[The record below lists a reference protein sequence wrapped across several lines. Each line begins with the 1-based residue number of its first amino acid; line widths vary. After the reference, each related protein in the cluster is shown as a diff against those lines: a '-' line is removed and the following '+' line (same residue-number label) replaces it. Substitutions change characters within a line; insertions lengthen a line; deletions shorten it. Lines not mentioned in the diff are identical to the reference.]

1 MYAILDYDAQTNIK
15 FYEMEIKNM
24 REWTKKDL
32 FNAKNN
38 SIKAE
43 DLTGEIL
50 RLVSAGTYSD
60 VVKREDGEQMET
72 LYGVVAMRED
82 NSTVYTASPS
92 PTFVQAMSDMVD
104 YATDIA
110 PEDVF
115 FTIVKKKSNNGR
127 QFLSLEL
134 L

>member
-1 MYAILDYDAQTNIK
+1 
-15 FYEMEIKNM
+15 M

-50 RLVSAGTYSD
+50 KLVSAGTYSD
-60 VVKREDGEQMET
+60 IVKREDGEQMET

-82 NSTVYTASPS
+82 STTVYTASPS
-92 PTFVQAMSDMVD
+92 PTFVQAMSDMVE

-110 PEDVF
+110 PEEVF

>member
-1 MYAILDYDAQTNIK
+1 
-15 FYEMEIKNM
+15 M
-24 REWTKKDL
+24 RDWTKKDL

-43 DLTGEIL
+43 ELVGEVL
-50 RLVSAGTYSD
+50 KLETAGEYSD
-60 VVKREDGEQMET
+60 VVKREGGEQMET
-72 LYGVVAMRED
+72 LYGVTAIRED
-82 NSTVYTASPS
+82 NTTVYTASPS
-92 PTFVQAMSDMVD
+92 PTFVQAMSDMID
-104 YATDIA
+104 YAKDIA

-127 QFLSLEL
+127 QFLSIEL

>member
-1 MYAILDYDAQTNIK
+1 
-15 FYEMEIKNM
+15 M

-38 SIKAE
+38 SIKVE

-50 RLVSAGTYSD
+50 KLVSAGTYSD
-60 VVKREDGEQMET
+60 IIRREDSEQMET
-72 LYGVVAMRED
+72 LCGMVAMRED
-82 NSTVYTASPS
+82 GTTVYAASPS

-104 YATDIA
+104 YASDIA
-110 PEDVF
+110 PEEVF
-115 FTIVKKKSNNGR
+115 FSIVKKKSNNGR
-127 QFLSLEL
+127 QFLSIEL

>member
-1 MYAILDYDAQTNIK
+1 MKWRLKD
-15 FYEMEIKNM
+15 M

-50 RLVSAGTYSD
+50 KLVSAGTYSD
-60 VVKREDGEQMET
+60 IVKREDSEQMET

-82 NSTVYTASPS
+82 NTTVYIASPS

>member
-1 MYAILDYDAQTNIK
+1 
-15 FYEMEIKNM
+15 MEIKKDM

-32 FNAKNN
+32 FNAKYN

-43 DLTGEIL
+43 DLAGEIL
-50 RLVSAGTYSD
+50 KLVSAGTYSD
-60 VVKREDGEQMET
+60 MVKREDNEQMET
-72 LYGVVAMRED
+72 LYGVAAMSED
-82 NSTVYTASPS
+82 NTTVYTASPS

-110 PEDVF
+110 PEEVF

-127 QFLSLEL
+127 
-134 L
+134 

>member
-1 MYAILDYDAQTNIK
+1 
-15 FYEMEIKNM
+15 M

-50 RLVSAGTYSD
+50 KLVSAGTYSD
-60 VVKREDGEQMET
+60 IVKREDGEQMET
-72 LYGVVAMRED
+72 LYGAVAMRED
-82 NSTVYTASPS
+82 NTTVYTASPS

-104 YATDIA
+104 YAADIA
-110 PEDVF
+110 PEEVF

-127 QFLSLEL
+127 QFLSIEL

>member
-1 MYAILDYDAQTNIK
+1 
-15 FYEMEIKNM
+15 M

-43 DLTGEIL
+43 DLVGEVL
-50 RLVSAGTYSD
+50 KLEAAGTFSD
-60 VVKREDGEQMET
+60 AVQREDGEQMET
-72 LYGVVAMRED
+72 LYGVTAVRED
-82 NSTVYTASPS
+82 NTTIYTASPS
-92 PTFVQAMSDMVD
+92 PTFVQAMSDLMV
-104 YATDIA
+104 YAETDK
-110 PEDVF
+110 PMEVF

-127 QFLSLEL
+127 QFLSIEL